1 MKQNRRNA
9 LMMVV
14 MFLMA
19 TSVWAGGTVTI
30 VKKLNGTQ
38 NNSAGVVTSSIQDV
52 ADGKL
57 CTLSVTPAEGNY
69 AFIDNIMAEKI
80 LDAGSAQSRF
90 RAPSLSGMM
99 DVSITD
105 ETADPSGLTQ
115 YTFMMPGAD
124 YDVLVEV
131 NFQSR
136 ISIDGAMISLAEET
150 FVFNNE
156 EQCATVD
163 NVMLATGETELGE
176 SDYEVSYSNNINAGM
191 ATVTVTGKGYYMGT
205 ASTTFIIE
213 KASLDNLTV
222 SIDGWAVGAT
232 PSQPLVEGNEG
243 NGRVTFTY
251 SAAGSEAFEATV
263 PTAVGSYVVKATVA
277 ETNNYEGG
285 EATKEFSITRSL
297 VFSFSETAQWAT
309 YFAAENL
316 ETPAGLQAYLVT
328 DITEEEVLVEEI
340 GYIPANVPVL
350 IENQEM
356 AEGPFEGV
364 AYTDQPQQLGN
375 TPLVGLSTAT
385 AVAGLQNDD
394 VDVYVLYNNEFVKS
408 ISGTLPA
415 NRCYLAVPK
424 DLHAEARMF
433 IHAAGGA
440 TGVSLTAVNKA
451 SVSGWFDLSGRR
463 LTVKP
468 AGKGLYIHNGRKL
481 VIE

>member
-150 FVFNNE
+150 
-156 EQCATVD
+156 
-163 NVMLATGETELGE
+163 
-176 SDYEVSYSNNINAGM
+176 
-191 ATVTVTGKGYYMGT
+191 
-205 ASTTFIIE
+205 
-213 KASLDNLTV
+213 
-222 SIDGWAVGAT
+222 
-232 PSQPLVEGNEG
+232 
-243 NGRVTFTY
+243 
-251 SAAGSEAFEATV
+251 SARL
-263 PTAVGSYVVKATVA
+263 K
-277 ETNNYEGG
+277 
-285 EATKEFSITRSL
+285 TRSN
-297 VFSFSETAQWAT
+297 SDS
-309 YFAAENL
+309 
-316 ETPAGLQAYLVT
+316 
-328 DITEEEVLVEEI
+328 
-340 GYIPANVPVL
+340 
-350 IENQEM
+350 
-356 AEGPFEGV
+356 
-364 AYTDQPQQLGN
+364 
-375 TPLVGLSTAT
+375 
-385 AVAGLQNDD
+385 
-394 VDVYVLYNNEFVKS
+394 
-408 ISGTLPA
+408 
-415 NRCYLAVPK
+415 
-424 DLHAEARMF
+424 
-433 IHAAGGA
+433 
-440 TGVSLTAVNKA
+440 
-451 SVSGWFDLSGRR
+451 
-463 LTVKP
+463 
-468 AGKGLYIHNGRKL
+468 
-481 VIE
+481 